1 MGPNTPGCQ
10 WIDRDTLDRHFRQ
23 AVTGLQSLYSPTTKA
38 EQYSRLNALPSIV
51 CFLSRPWEHPVWYLE
66 FETS

>member
-10 WIDRDTLDRHFRQ
+10 RIDRDTLDRHFRQ

-38 EQYSRLNALPSIV
+38 EQYSRLNALPRIV
-51 CFLSRPWEHPVWYLE
+51 CFLSRIVIPLE
-66 FETS
+66 MALLGRGS